1 MTSEDIA
8 SLKDFL
14 ATQFATIDARL
25 TAIEGRLARIEAR
38 QDAMENRLDA
48 VESRLAAVESRL
60 AAVESRLD
68 AVENRLDAVE
78 SRLDAVENRLGRVEV
93 LHEETRSDLRR
104 LAEGL
109 AMLNERFDREF
120 GGLHVRFDRFE
131 VDFGTVQL
139 DHGMRITA
147 LEQHRRRRGPRG

>member
-48 VESRLAAVESRL
+48 VESRL
-60 AAVESRLD
+60 D
-68 AVENRLDAVE
+68 AVENRLDALEV
-78 SRLDAVENRLGRVEV
+78 RLRRVEV
-93 LHEETRSDLRR
+93 LHEETRSDVRR
-104 LAEGL
+104 VADGL
-109 AMLNERFDREF
+109 VALSERFDREF
-120 GGLHVRFDRFE
+120 GGLKVRFDRFE

-139 DHGMRITA
+139 DHGVRITA
-147 LEQHRRRRGPRG
+147 LEQHPRRRGPGG